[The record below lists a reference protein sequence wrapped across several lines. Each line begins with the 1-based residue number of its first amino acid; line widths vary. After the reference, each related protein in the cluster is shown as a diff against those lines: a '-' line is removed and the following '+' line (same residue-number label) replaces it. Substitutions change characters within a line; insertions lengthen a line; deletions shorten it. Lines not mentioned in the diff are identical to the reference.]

1 MIFLLVTTLYRG
13 NFYVG
18 GHESMHRYYAGKQ
31 EAIDVKKFFDS
42 LHRWQ
47 YHLASIACLLLWGQ
61 MLHLVG
67 KLPSFGKYIH
77 MLG

>member
-31 EAIDVKKFFDS
+31 EAIDVKKF
-42 LHRWQ
+42 
-47 YHLASIACLLLWGQ
+47 
-61 MLHLVG
+61 
-67 KLPSFGKYIH
+67 
-77 MLG
+77 